1 MAAGGWGIARRRAAD
16 VADEGGDGGPPEVSP
31 PVGGIVRRCGQG
43 GGPVGRPRRP
53 PAGRG
58 SHTGKRRAGRTRERT
73 GGGPGGR
80 TGRPRRGKV
89 GRQTVRV
96 CAGSHVRGGCAAGTK
111 GRTGVRPRQ
120 GEDGRPSEIAGGGS
134 HARRPHAAAEDGT
147 AGGSRRGGGIALGR
161 WGRGKKPRGK
171 KMRGRPRRGVHV
183 QPRRRRSFAAG
194 RGEEKTRPAAAK
206 QGRPAVLDRTRRG
219 GWPRP
224 NKDGRGGG
232 ITHGGWPRPNKDGRP
247 RGRSYRPRRGDCTRR
262 PAKGRTRTDRTDR
275 TWRPA
280 AAEQRRAAARGIV
293 CSRGR
298 TRPWRD

>member
-120 GEDGRPSEIAGGGS
+120 GENGRPSEIAGGGS

-171 KMRGRPRRGVHV
+171 KMRGRPRRCVHAGRRGGWAPGGRRRLR
-183 QPRRRRSFAAG
+183 PRRRRTWMLPVAPED
-194 RGEEKTRPAAAK
+194 RRPAAI
-206 QGRPAVLDRTRRG
+206 V
-219 GWPRP
+219 
-224 NKDGRGGG
+224 
-232 ITHGGWPRPNKDGRP
+232 
-247 RGRSYRPRRGDCTRR
+247 RGRRCGRW
-262 PAKGRTRTDRTDR
+262 PAGRAAVASVR
-275 TWRPA
+275 WGPA
-280 AAEQRRAAARGIV
+280 AQMITTSFISLHV
-293 CSRGR
+293 SF
-298 TRPWRD
+298 